1 MSALPDGLNAAV
13 AFGVDCSACA
23 LAAPGAVEYLRALLA
38 QGAPLQLF
46 VESAALH
53 APAVREAV
61 AAAFSAGGAADLL
74 LPTDAAE
81 TQPCELDAALTDAL
95 AAWAE
100 ASQDAPL
107 GARLGHMDR
116 HGLQHHEDLQR
127 VLLEGG
133 LRYVSSEYPTKDP
146 ETGSSS
152 FADKNA
158 AMIIKHSQPR
168 RYASR
173 LVEVPAPGYS
183 DQRFLVQQA
192 RPLAQWLEHV
202 KACVDFAYDLGGLMY
217 APNLHLDV
225 LHAQDPQAQTLPT
238 LMQYAASK
246 RLGKVG
252 FITHRQAA
260 EALGA

>member
-1 MSALPDGLNAAV
+1 MSPIPDGLKAAV
-13 AFGVDCSACA
+13 AVGVDCSAHA
-23 LAAPGAVEYLRALLA
+23 LAVPGAVECLRALVA
-38 QGAPLQLF
+38 QGPPLQLF
-46 VESAALH
+46 VEASALH
-53 APAVREAV
+53 AQPAREAIAEV
-61 AAAFSAGGAADLL
+61 CAAGSAADLL
-74 LPTDAAE
+74 LAKDVATVQAP
-81 TQPCELDAALTDAL
+81 ELDAALAEAL
-95 AAWAE
+95 AGWEKAFGA
-100 ASQDAPL
+100 APA
-107 GARLGHMDR
+107 GARLGHMHR

-168 RYASR
+168 RYGTG

-192 RPLAQWLEHV
+192 RPLAQWLEHL
-202 KACVDFAYDLGGLMY
+202 KACIDFAYDLGGLLY
-217 APNLHLDV
+217 APRLHLDV
-225 LHAQDPQAQTLPT
+225 LLAHDPDGQTLQT
-238 LMQYAASK
+238 LVQYAAGK

-252 FITHRQAA
+252 FITHRQAV

>member
-1 MSALPDGLNAAV
+1 MSALPDGLKAAI
-13 AFGVDCSACA
+13 AIGVDCSSRA
-23 LAAPGAVEYLRALLA
+23 LAAPGAVAYLRALVA

-46 VESAALH
+46 VEASALH
-53 APAVREAV
+53 AQPVCVAVDEACTT
-61 AAAFSAGGAADLL
+61 GGAADLL
-74 LPTDAAE
+74 LEKDVATLQA
-81 TQPCELDAALTDAL
+81 CELDAALAESL
-95 AAWAE
+95 AGWEE
-100 ASQDAPL
+100 AIGAAPMGL
-107 GARLGHMDR
+107 RLGHMHR

-168 RYASR
+168 CYGTG

-183 DQRFLVQQA
+183 DQRVLVKQV
-192 RPLAQWLEHV
+192 RPLAQWLEHL
-202 KACVDFAYDLGGLMY
+202 KACVDFAYDLGGLLY
-217 APNLHLDV
+217 APHLHLDV
-225 LHAQDPQAQTLPT
+225 LLAHDPEGQTLQT
-238 LMQYAASK
+238 LMQHAAAK

-252 FITHRQAA
+252 FITHRQAVETLRA
-260 EALGA
+260 